1 MRDSTSPA
9 KVNQTPDFPFLSPV
23 GVPVAI
29 PVTHDGGPCWVFQ
42 NVCILITPSHL
53 LVMDAPGY
61 IDPYV
66 KLLVLKVSMGLH
78 CQLRPSLGSQI

>member
-9 KVNQTPDFPFLSPV
+9 KVSQIPYFPFLSPV

-29 PVTHDGGPCWVFQ
+29 PVTHDGGPCRVFQ
-42 NVCILITPSHL
+42 NVCVIITLSHL

-66 KLLVLKVSMGLH
+66 KLLVLKVCMRLPCHLG
-78 CQLRPSLGSQI
+78 PSLGSQI